1 MSEDRDALERF
12 QHVPFRVELELGR
25 IVLDIQTVLRLAE
38 GDVLRTGQ
46 RAGSG
51 MRVVAGGVHIGSAE
65 MISVNN
71 RAAAR
76 ITSISALSTRGG
88 PRGDL

>member
-1 MSEDRDALERF
+1 MSEDRAALERF

-25 IVLDIQTVLRLAE
+25 IVLDVQTVLRLAE

-46 RAGSG
+46 RVGSG
-51 MRVVAGGVHIGSAE
+51 MRVLAGGVYLGSAD
-65 MISVNN
+65 IITLNN

-76 ITSISALSTRGG
+76 ITSIAPTPAQGG
-88 PRGDL
+88 QRGDL